1 MANPATTKYRAML
14 FGSSANTEPVSVKVA
29 QRGMFGNGRPIHRQT
44 PQRRLGTVRL
54 SFCNLYFGYPVG
66 LHTGPANHRCTAVDP
81 VTLSHAQGIEPA
93 EFREFVKTVPFR
105 SGRDTT
111 RSERTGSRVVSRFG
125 VNWWAWIDSNY
136 RPPLYQSGA
145 LTG

>member
-1 MANPATTKYRAML
+1 
-14 FGSSANTEPVSVKVA
+14 
-29 QRGMFGNGRPIHRQT
+29 MFDNDRPTHRQT
-44 PQRRLGTVRL
+44 PQRRLAAARL
-54 SFCNLYFGYPVG
+54 SLCNLHFGYPVG
-66 LHTGPANHRCTAVDP
+66 LLTGPASHRSTAVDP
-81 VTLSHAQGIEPA
+81 AILSHAQGIEPVA
-93 EFREFVKTVPFR
+93 FREFVKTVPFR

>member
-1 MANPATTKYRAML
+1 MANPAIAKYHPLL
-14 FGSSANTEPVSVKVA
+14 FASSVNTEPVSAKVA

-44 PQRRLGTVRL
+44 QQCRLGTARL
-54 SFCNLYFGYPVG
+54 SFFNLHFGYPVG

-81 VTLSHAQGIEPA
+81 ASLSQAQGIEPGA
-93 EFREFVKTVPFR
+93 FREFVKTVPFR
-105 SGRDTT
+105 SERDTT
-111 RSERTGSRVVSRFG
+111 RPERTGSCVVSRFG